1 MLRKIKT
8 KYERRK
14 FKYHKSYCAFCLQ
27 RVGMVKIKLG
37 GGWQNLKINGVV
49 NVFND
54 MKEICYLD

>member
-1 MLRKIKT
+1 
-8 KYERRK
+8 
-14 FKYHKSYCAFCLQ
+14 
-27 RVGMVKIKLG
+27 MVRIKLG